1 MPKRKPSTSEKE
13 MPKAEV
19 TLLQADPNSILA
31 PDFKTVYTNFVSS
44 ALSPVDLFVV
54 FGENLGPGPDG
65 RMMVSQKV
73 KVIMSP
79 IEAKIVAAT
88 LVALIKGYEAKFGK
102 IEVPQEVMQPKME
115 GV

>member
-1 MPKRKPSTSEKE
+1 
-13 MPKAEV
+13 
-19 TLLQADPNSILA
+19 
-31 PDFKTVYTNFVSS
+31 
-44 ALSPVDLFVV
+44 
-54 FGENLGPGPDG
+54 
-65 RMMVSQKV
+65 MMVSQKV